1 MCIPHQ
7 VSCKDSR
14 YYMVLWGTVRQINAS
29 ISCCYAQGQTE
40 IPRPLTV
47 SCEHRPRPTTFISIS
62 AATSFLKQL
71 YERLPQNDWTIGA
84 KWTWTRKA
92 STKSTSTKSHSW
104 NVALNYG
111 RSKCHPNTR
120 LGRKATNAS
129 WPSISCKP
137 TWSISTTLIPTWTE
151 GESVSKALSSIKQ
164 LASDLTWLDI
174 DICRQHLAASGSC
187 SQFWAPMGSQLFQMF
202 SLMQVKTL
210 GSQPAEHLMN
220 VRIWAKLRNAKW
232 LYRLKS
238 TPAKSLRIK

>member
-1 MCIPHQ
+1 MPS
-7 VSCKDSR
+7 VSICHR
-14 YYMVLWGTVRQINAS
+14 AL
-29 ISCCYAQGQTE
+29 
-40 IPRPLTV
+40 
-47 SCEHRPRPTTFISIS
+47 EHRPRPTKFISSIS
-62 AATSFLKQL
+62 AATSISSSCM
-71 YERLPQNDWTIGA
+71 NDFPKT
-84 KWTWTRKA
+84 TEQSNNR
-92 STKSTSTKSHSW
+92 TKMDMDQKSIDKVHKYKIPPLECSLELLR

-111 RSKCHPNTR
+111 RSKCYPNTR
-120 LGRKATNAS
+120 LGWKTNAS
-129 WPSISCKP
+129 LPSISCKP
-137 TWSISTTLIPTWTE
+137 TWSISTKLIPTWTE

-174 DICRQHLAASGSC
+174 DICQHLAASGSC

-210 GSQPAEHLMN
+210 GLQPAEHLMN